1 MDWIFSSEQMMNNSP
16 SRVDG
21 ISFEL
26 EKGYRSKTA
35 WFIEE
40 LGKELKLLVKLF
52 KTNVY
57 SILEK

>member
-1 MDWIFSSEQMMNNSP
+1 MDWIFSSEQMMNSP

-57 SILEK
+57 SILKK

>member
-1 MDWIFSSEQMMNNSP
+1 MDWIFSSDQLMNLSP
-16 SRVDG
+16 SKSDG

-40 LGKELKLLVKLF
+40 LGKELKLLVTKCYF
-52 KTNVY
+52 NF
-57 SILEK
+57 